1 MKEKEEAKRII
12 ELYKQ
17 IETPVFDCRTG
28 KIEQQCIGFYSAKQ
42 CALIHVESL
51 IKEIRL
57 TVQYCRIIEVET
69 LGDRI
74 TFLEKVKQQIE
85 NY

>member
-12 ELYKQ
+12 DLYNNAQ
-17 IETPVFDCRTG
+17 NRFINVDL
-28 KIEQQCIGFYSAKQ
+28 SKQ

-74 TFLEKVKQQIE
+74 TFLEKVKKQIE